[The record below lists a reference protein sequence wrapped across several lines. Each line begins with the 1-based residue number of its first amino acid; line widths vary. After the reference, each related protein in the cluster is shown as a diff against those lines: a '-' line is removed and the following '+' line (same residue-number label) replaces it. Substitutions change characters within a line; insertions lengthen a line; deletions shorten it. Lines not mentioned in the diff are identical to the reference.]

1 MFIYSEVE
9 TDTVI
14 VIFFFPID
22 FFTFDFCSGDRVMS
36 LYLEREIERERDV
49 CFGIICITLL
59 CWRHTT

>member
-36 LYLEREIERERDV
+36 LYLEREIEREREMCV
-49 CFGIICITLL
+49 LE
-59 CWRHTT
+59 